1 MQYIYIYI
9 YIYVNKSKHMYKL
22 KDIYDLINFNS
33 CTVLVFWLAKLC
45 LPLFHSLKEN
55 FKAKVWCG

>member
-1 MQYIYIYI
+1 MC
-9 YIYVNKSKHMYKL
+9 KL

-55 FKAKVWCG
+55 FEAKVWCG